1 MLKVTLVKSII
12 AGEPRNVKTAHALGL
27 RKIGQSN
34 IFDDTESIRGMIH
47 KIKHLLKVEEVE
59 DQPRRR
65 RRIIRGQASAAAA
78 PVAEVEAAP
87 KKAKKAKKEE
97 TE

>member
-34 IFDDTESIRGMIH
+34 VFEASDSIKGMIH
-47 KIKHLLKVEEVE
+47 KIKHLVSVEEVE

-65 RRIIRGQASAAAA
+65 RRIIRGAAA
-78 PVAEVEAAP
+78 PVVQAEAAPAP
-87 KKAKKAKKEE
+87 KKAKKAKTEE
-97 TE
+97 SE

>member
-34 IFDDTESIRGMIH
+34 IFEASDSIKGMIH
-47 KIKHLLKVEEVE
+47 KIKHLVSVEEVE

-65 RRIIRGQASAAAA
+65 RRIIRGAAAAAA
-78 PVAEVEAAP
+78 PQAEAAPAP
-87 KKAKKAKKEE
+87 KKAKKAKTEE

>member
-34 IFDDTESIRGMIH
+34 LFEDTESIRGMIH

-65 RRIIRGQASAAAA
+65 RRIIRGQASAA

>member
-65 RRIIRGQASAAAA
+65 RRIIRGQASAAA
-78 PVAEVEAAP
+78 PVVEAEAAP

>member
-34 IFDDTESIRGMIH
+34 IFEASDSIKGMIH
-47 KIKHLLKVEEVE
+47 KIKHLVSVEEVE

-65 RRIIRGQASAAAA
+65 RRIIRGGAAA
-78 PVAEVEAAP
+78 PQAEAAPAP
-87 KKAKKAKKEE
+87 KKAKKAKTEE
-97 TE
+97 SE

>member
-34 IFDDTESIRGMIH
+34 IFEDCESIRGMIH

-65 RRIIRGQASAAAA
+65 RRIIRGLGSAPAA
-78 PVAEVEAAP
+78 PEQAETAP